1 MLWSLS
7 RPGLMV
13 SWHQGGGVLTV
24 YKPRPTS
31 SEWLLA
37 DARPDGMLLRA
48 RPQALTPPI
57 PVNRISLLIF
67 PLDSKWNYAFIKAA
81 VTEIPIAYIYVPTVC
96 HIASSLKRDSS
107 LSFEINFWIYYC
119 KADDITKKK
128 KYVQQN
134 QTHCRFL
141 WNTQTWI
148 LVGLKYNLLY
158 NSLEYVQSAVFWQP
172 VAVQSSCPI
181 MPVLT

>member
-7 RPGLMV
+7 RPRLMV

-81 VTEIPIAYIYVPTVC
+81 VTEIPTAYIYVPTVC

-107 LSFEINFWIYYC
+107 LGFEIIGF
-119 KADDITKKK
+119 ITAKQTILKKLK

-148 LVGLKYNLLY
+148 LVGLKYNLL
-158 NSLEYVQSAVFWQP
+158 
-172 VAVQSSCPI
+172 
-181 MPVLT
+181 

>member
-48 RPQALTPPI
+48 RPQALTPPK

-67 PLDSKWNYAFIKAA
+67 PLDSKWNYAFIKSA

-107 LSFEINFWIYYC
+107 LGFEINFWIYYC

-128 KYVQQN
+128 KKSMWNRTKLIVDSYEIHKPESLWDWSI
-134 QTHCRFL
+134 TYCIIL
-141 WNTQTWI
+141 WNTCSQQRF
-148 LVGLKYNLLY
+148 G
-158 NSLEYVQSAVFWQP
+158 SL
-172 VAVQSSCPI
+172 
-181 MPVLT
+181 

>member
-1 MLWSLS
+1 MLWSLN
-7 RPGLMV
+7 RPRLMV

-67 PLDSKWNYAFIKAA
+67 PLDSKWNYAFIKPA
-81 VTEIPIAYIYVPTVC
+81 VTEIPTAYIYVPTVC

-107 LSFEINFWIYYC
+107 LGFEIIGF
-119 KADDITKKK
+119 ITAKQTIFKIKIKKRK

-148 LVGLKYNLLY
+148 LVGLKYNLL
-158 NSLEYVQSAVFWQP
+158 
-172 VAVQSSCPI
+172 
-181 MPVLT
+181 